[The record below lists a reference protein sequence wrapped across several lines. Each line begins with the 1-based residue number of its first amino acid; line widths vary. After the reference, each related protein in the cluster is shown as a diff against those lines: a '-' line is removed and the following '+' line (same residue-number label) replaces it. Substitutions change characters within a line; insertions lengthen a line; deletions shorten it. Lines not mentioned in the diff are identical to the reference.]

1 MNKEQLEEYKDME
14 EEQLEEYKDMDE
26 EQLEEFKNIKKN
38 REELMVSGTREE
50 LIKFDEN
57 LEMLKEEIDESI
69 ETLKKNLG
77 DLQMIRLML

>member
-1 MNKEQLEEYKDME
+1 MNKER
-14 EEQLEEYKDMDE
+14 
-26 EQLEEFKNIKKN
+26 LEEFKNIKKN
-38 REELMVSGTREE
+38 REELLISGTREE

>member
-1 MNKEQLEEYKDME
+1 MDVDNFWFIGSNNWFSNNNIIMNKEK
-14 EEQLEEYKDMDE
+14 
-26 EQLEEFKNIKKN
+26 LEEFKNIKKN